1 MKNFL
6 TKIIENAFKRNDEKK
21 IKQLFHFINHTK
33 EKCNI
38 HIKQE
43 DVVHVISKY
52 GIYINLLENYYLTR
66 NITNDNIYDSK
77 SFYNKCKEENF
88 INFMDIKT
96 NQFINININDKHNI
110 YNKNQTLY
118 NHYYHGKQKKKKIL
132 IDPYHNY
139 HIINIKK
146 FLYYSKLYFNSFFHI
161 YFKSILKETQS
172 NKRNIKN
179 YIYLF
184 HSLCLLNYKE
194 QKQISK
200 YIFET
205 MITNIIET
213 NQYYLNHKRDIK
225 PNTNNTKHL
234 FNDGHPL
241 CSNTLVELVTVINKH
256 IDKLQM
262 WGININIVQLLC
274 LHLYNYVFHST
285 FFIINWKHGKMER
298 ETNVHVENDKLKI
311 CQAKSGKLKICQVK
325 SDKLNNVQVKSDKLN
340 NVQVKSD
347 KLNNVQVKNDKLN
360 NVQVK
365 SDKLNNVQVKNDK
378 LNNVQVK
385 NDKLKNVQVKNDKLN
400 NVQVKNDKLN
410 NVQVKNDKLNNVHVK
425 NDKLKICQVKFFQNK
440 SDVEENV
447 HVHDCTPYDSSFLGN
462 LSNVEIQISNDEE
475 TKEININELKL
486 FYNSTFM
493 DISNFVSI
501 VYFLKKYYNNNAFFV
516 RNKKWKDP
524 IEGDHLMSLIDKR
537 IVYIYSHIYVCN
549 YPLSY
554 LKRCI
559 EWKCLK
565 DKVKEKVGIEDN
577 LDKTFNFINYNNI
590 ENELIKKNN
599 FLFSHKKK
607 ILYYYNNIYS
617 DITYSLYSNT
627 HLLMLNIYIS
637 HFDKLLK
644 DTFQK
649 KFVLFQYNMMIIIKF
664 VKFLSTICLR
674 QNDDMFCHFN
684 KIIYYHISYC
694 KSLICLKEQ
703 NDKYNH
709 INDMMCVYYQ
719 FFEFLLKY
727 YITFLCTNNLTFLL
741 SFFSDLFRQKGNKIK
756 ELKWVVLTN
765 EEIINRMKRNS
776 LCMSYHKWDDESVSI
791 VDTICDNKLY
801 MDKLYMDKL
810 YMDKLYMDKLYM
822 NKLYMDKLYMDKLC
836 QLYNKE
842 LYCDSHKK
850 PFGMNSLNDRLKN
863 KIINKRHVY
872 NICNSYIQLEH
883 YDERFISLVSA
894 YTKLNLV
901 KLNNKDITAVVYF
914 FYKMKYKN
922 IEIAGNIMTH
932 IEKTFIQYNMNEIY
946 IILKYY
952 FELYNFLKKNI
963 SNILSHVFFY
973 IFSCY
978 YIDKFILLDDH
989 YSLCLTDK
997 EGIKRK
1003 EKDKKEDIL
1012 KRSHFLEH
1020 HNMNI
1025 SHYINELRNLFS
1037 SLNYKIN
1044 ILYNEENKSIEI
1056 QNNDNINYEINEK
1069 QINKILLNILMKGEK
1084 NKEGKRN
1091 IFHYQIYKDKNF
1103 VKSILNILL
1112 LISKY
1117 KMKKQYMLYDMSYLT
1132 FIKQEKYNNMLHVYD
1147 WASLIT
1153 SHCKLKYNPPYVE
1166 KYILIFYN
1174 ILTKQDKKITED
1186 IKNNDPNNNY
1196 DKHYCTE
1203 QMMRVI
1209 NSLCC
1214 HLKNMNLKNKVL
1226 IYN

>member
-1 MKNFL
+1 MKIFL
-6 TKIIENAFKRNDEKK
+6 TKIVENAFKRYDEKK

-110 YNKNQTLY
+110 YHKNHTLY

-146 FLYYSKLYFNSFFHI
+146 FLYYSKLYFNSFFHM

-179 YIYLF
+179 DIYLF

-256 IDKLQM
+256 IDKMEM

-285 FFIINWKHGKMER
+285 FFIINWKHGEMER
-298 ETNVHVENDKLKI
+298 ETNGQMENDKLKF
-311 CQAKSGKLKICQVK
+311 CQVK
-325 SDKLNNVQVKSDKLN
+325 SDKLKICQL
-340 NVQVKSD
+340 
-347 KLNNVQVKNDKLN
+347 
-360 NVQVK
+360 
-365 SDKLNNVQVKNDK
+365 
-378 LNNVQVK
+378 
-385 NDKLKNVQVKNDKLN
+385 KNDKLN

-410 NVQVKNDKLNNVHVK
+410 NVQVK
-425 NDKLKICQVKFFQNK
+425 FFQSK

-462 LSNVEIQISNDEE
+462 LSNVEIQINNDEE

-486 FYNSTFM
+486 FYNCTFM

-501 VYFLKKYYNNNAFFV
+501 VYFLKKYYNNAFFV
-516 RNKKWKDP
+516 RNKKWKHP

-559 EWKCLK
+559 EWNCLK

-590 ENELIKKNN
+590 ENKLIKKNN
-599 FLFSHKKK
+599 FLFFHKKE

-627 HLLMLNIYIS
+627 HLLMLKIYIS
-637 HFDKLLK
+637 DFDKLLK

-649 KFVLFQYNMMIIIKF
+649 KFVLFQYNMMIIINF
-664 VKFLSTICLR
+664 VKFLCTICLR

-694 KSLICLKEQ
+694 KSLICLKKQ

-709 INDMMCVYYQ
+709 INDMMSVYYQ

-727 YITFLCTNNLTFLL
+727 YITFLCINNLTFLL

-756 ELKWVVLTN
+756 ELKCVVLIN

-776 LCMSYHKWDDESVSI
+776 LYMSYHKWDDESVLI

-801 MDKLYMDKL
+801 MDKLYVDKL
-810 YMDKLYMDKLYM
+810 YV
-822 NKLYMDKLYMDKLC
+822 DKLC
-836 QLYNKE
+836 QFYNKE
-842 LYCDSHKK
+842 LYSDSYKK
-850 PFGMNSLNDRLKN
+850 PFGMNSLNGRLKN

-872 NICNSYIQLEH
+872 NICNSYIQLEY
-883 YDERFISLVSA
+883 YDERFIRLVSA

-989 YSLCLTDK
+989 YLLCPTDK
-997 EGIKRK
+997 EDIKKKK
-1003 EKDKKEDIL
+1003 EKNEKEDIL
-1012 KRSHFLEH
+1012 KRSHFLQH

-1025 SHYINELRNLFS
+1025 SHYIKELRNLFS
-1037 SLNYKIN
+1037 SLNYKIH
-1044 ILYNEENKSIEI
+1044 ILYNEEIKSIEI

-1084 NKEGKRN
+1084 NKEGQTN

-1132 FIKQEKYNNMLHVYD
+1132 FIKQDKYNNMLHLYD

-1153 SHCKLKYNPPYVE
+1153 SHCKIRYNPPYVE

-1174 ILTKQDKKITED
+1174 ILTKQDKKITQD

-1203 QMMRVI
+1203 QMVRLI

-1214 HLKNMNLKNKVL
+1214 HLKNMNLKNKV
-1226 IYN
+1226 Y

>member
-1 MKNFL
+1 MKIFL
-6 TKIIENAFKRNDEKK
+6 TKIVENAFKRYDEKK

-110 YNKNQTLY
+110 YHKNHTLY

-146 FLYYSKLYFNSFFHI
+146 FLYYSKLYFNSFFHM

-179 YIYLF
+179 DIYLF

-256 IDKLQM
+256 IDKMEM

-285 FFIINWKHGKMER
+285 FFIINWKHGEMER
-298 ETNVHVENDKLKI
+298 ETNGQMENDKLKF
-311 CQAKSGKLKICQVK
+311 CQVK
-325 SDKLNNVQVKSDKLN
+325 SDKLKICQL
-340 NVQVKSD
+340 
-347 KLNNVQVKNDKLN
+347 
-360 NVQVK
+360 
-365 SDKLNNVQVKNDK
+365 KNDK

-385 NDKLKNVQVKNDKLN
+385 NDKLK
-400 NVQVKNDKLN
+400 
-410 NVQVKNDKLNNVHVK
+410 
-425 NDKLKICQVKFFQNK
+425 ICQVKFFQSK

-462 LSNVEIQISNDEE
+462 LSNVEIQINNDEE

-486 FYNSTFM
+486 FYNCTFM

-501 VYFLKKYYNNNAFFV
+501 VYFLKKYYNNAFFV
-516 RNKKWKDP
+516 RNKKWKHP

-559 EWKCLK
+559 EWNCLK

-590 ENELIKKNN
+590 ENKLIKKNN
-599 FLFSHKKK
+599 FLFFHKKE

-627 HLLMLNIYIS
+627 HLLMLKIYIS
-637 HFDKLLK
+637 DFDKLLK

-649 KFVLFQYNMMIIIKF
+649 KFVLFQYNMMIIINF
-664 VKFLSTICLR
+664 VKFLCTICLR

-694 KSLICLKEQ
+694 KSLICLKKQ

-709 INDMMCVYYQ
+709 INDMMSVYYQ

-756 ELKWVVLTN
+756 ELKCVVLIN

-776 LCMSYHKWDDESVSI
+776 LYMSYHKWDDESVLI

-801 MDKLYMDKL
+801 MDKLYV
-810 YMDKLYMDKLYM
+810 
-822 NKLYMDKLYMDKLC
+822 DKLC
-836 QLYNKE
+836 QFYNKE
-842 LYCDSHKK
+842 LYSDSYKK
-850 PFGMNSLNDRLKN
+850 PFGMNSLNGRLKN

-872 NICNSYIQLEH
+872 NICNSYIQLEY
-883 YDERFISLVSA
+883 YDERFIRLVSA

-989 YSLCLTDK
+989 YLLCPTDK
-997 EGIKRK
+997 EDIKKKK
-1003 EKDKKEDIL
+1003 EKNEKEDIL
-1012 KRSHFLEH
+1012 KRSHFLQH

-1025 SHYINELRNLFS
+1025 SHYIKELRNLFS
-1037 SLNYKIN
+1037 SLNYKIH
-1044 ILYNEENKSIEI
+1044 ILYNEEIKSIEI

-1084 NKEGKRN
+1084 NKEGQTN

-1132 FIKQEKYNNMLHVYD
+1132 FIKQDKYNNMLHLYD

-1153 SHCKLKYNPPYVE
+1153 SHCKIRYNPPYVE

-1174 ILTKQDKKITED
+1174 ILTKQDKKITQD

-1203 QMMRVI
+1203 QMVRLI

-1226 IYN
+1226 IYNLLDKKKKK

>member
-1 MKNFL
+1 MKIFL
-6 TKIIENAFKRNDEKK
+6 TKIVENAFKRYDEKK

-110 YNKNQTLY
+110 YHKNHTLY

-146 FLYYSKLYFNSFFHI
+146 FLYYSKLYFNSFFHM

-179 YIYLF
+179 DIYLF

-256 IDKLQM
+256 IDKMEM

-285 FFIINWKHGKMER
+285 FFIINWKHGEMER
-298 ETNVHVENDKLKI
+298 ETNGQMENDKLKF
-311 CQAKSGKLKICQVK
+311 CQVK
-325 SDKLNNVQVKSDKLN
+325 SDKLKICQL
-340 NVQVKSD
+340 
-347 KLNNVQVKNDKLN
+347 
-360 NVQVK
+360 
-365 SDKLNNVQVKNDK
+365 KNDK

-385 NDKLKNVQVKNDKLN
+385 NDKLK
-400 NVQVKNDKLN
+400 
-410 NVQVKNDKLNNVHVK
+410 
-425 NDKLKICQVKFFQNK
+425 ICQVKFFQSK

-462 LSNVEIQISNDEE
+462 LSNVEIQINNDEE

-486 FYNSTFM
+486 FYNCTFM

-501 VYFLKKYYNNNAFFV
+501 VYFLKKYYNNAFFV
-516 RNKKWKDP
+516 RNKKWKHP

-559 EWKCLK
+559 EWNCLK

-590 ENELIKKNN
+590 ENKLIKKNN
-599 FLFSHKKK
+599 FLFFHKKE

-627 HLLMLNIYIS
+627 HLLMLKIYIS
-637 HFDKLLK
+637 DFDKLLK

-649 KFVLFQYNMMIIIKF
+649 KFVLFQYNMMIIINF
-664 VKFLSTICLR
+664 VKFLCTICLR

-694 KSLICLKEQ
+694 KSLICLKKQ

-709 INDMMCVYYQ
+709 INDMMSVYYQ

-756 ELKWVVLTN
+756 ELKCVVLIN

-776 LCMSYHKWDDESVSI
+776 LYMSYHKWDDESVLI

-801 MDKLYMDKL
+801 MDKLYV
-810 YMDKLYMDKLYM
+810 
-822 NKLYMDKLYMDKLC
+822 DKLC
-836 QLYNKE
+836 QFYNKE
-842 LYCDSHKK
+842 LYSDSYKK
-850 PFGMNSLNDRLKN
+850 PFGMNSLNGRLKN

-872 NICNSYIQLEH
+872 NICNLYIQLEY
-883 YDERFISLVSA
+883 YDERFIRLVSA

-989 YSLCLTDK
+989 YLLCPTDK
-997 EGIKRK
+997 EDIKKKK
-1003 EKDKKEDIL
+1003 EKNEKEDIL
-1012 KRSHFLEH
+1012 KRSHFLQH

-1025 SHYINELRNLFS
+1025 SHYIKELRNLFS
-1037 SLNYKIN
+1037 SLNYKIH
-1044 ILYNEENKSIEI
+1044 ILYNEEIKSIEI

-1084 NKEGKRN
+1084 NKEGQTN

-1132 FIKQEKYNNMLHVYD
+1132 FIKQDKYNNMLHLYD

-1153 SHCKLKYNPPYVE
+1153 SHCKIRYNPPYVE

-1174 ILTKQDKKITED
+1174 ILTKQDKKITQD

-1203 QMMRVI
+1203 QMVRLI

-1226 IYN
+1226 IYNLLDKKKKK

>member
-1 MKNFL
+1 MKIFL
-6 TKIIENAFKRNDEKK
+6 TKIVENAFKRYDEKK

-110 YNKNQTLY
+110 YHKNHTLY

-146 FLYYSKLYFNSFFHI
+146 FLYYSKLYFNSFFHM

-179 YIYLF
+179 DIYLF

-256 IDKLQM
+256 IDKMEM

-285 FFIINWKHGKMER
+285 FFIINWKHGEMER
-298 ETNVHVENDKLKI
+298 ETNV
-311 CQAKSGKLKICQVK
+311 
-325 SDKLNNVQVKSDKLN
+325 
-340 NVQVKSD
+340 
-347 KLNNVQVKNDKLN
+347 
-360 NVQVK
+360 
-365 SDKLNNVQVKNDK
+365 NNVQVKNDK

-385 NDKLKNVQVKNDKLN
+385 NDKLK
-400 NVQVKNDKLN
+400 
-410 NVQVKNDKLNNVHVK
+410 
-425 NDKLKICQVKFFQNK
+425 ICQVKFFQSK

-462 LSNVEIQISNDEE
+462 LSNVEIQINNDEE

-486 FYNSTFM
+486 FYNCTFM

-501 VYFLKKYYNNNAFFV
+501 VYFLKKYYNNAFFV
-516 RNKKWKDP
+516 RNKKWKHP

-559 EWKCLK
+559 EWNCLK

-590 ENELIKKNN
+590 ENKLIKKNN
-599 FLFSHKKK
+599 FLFFHKKE

-627 HLLMLNIYIS
+627 HLLMLKIYIS
-637 HFDKLLK
+637 DFDKLLK

-649 KFVLFQYNMMIIIKF
+649 KFVLFQYNMMIIINF
-664 VKFLSTICLR
+664 VKFLCTICLR

-694 KSLICLKEQ
+694 KSLICLKKQ

-709 INDMMCVYYQ
+709 INDMMSVYYQ

-756 ELKWVVLTN
+756 ELKCVVLIN

-776 LCMSYHKWDDESVSI
+776 LYMSYHKWDDESVLI

-801 MDKLYMDKL
+801 MDKLYV
-810 YMDKLYMDKLYM
+810 
-822 NKLYMDKLYMDKLC
+822 DKLC
-836 QLYNKE
+836 QFYNKE
-842 LYCDSHKK
+842 LYSDSYKK
-850 PFGMNSLNDRLKN
+850 PFGMNSLNGRLKN

-872 NICNSYIQLEH
+872 NICNSYIQLEY
-883 YDERFISLVSA
+883 YDERFIRLVSA

-989 YSLCLTDK
+989 YLLCPTDK
-997 EGIKRK
+997 EDIKKKK
-1003 EKDKKEDIL
+1003 EKNEKEDIL
-1012 KRSHFLEH
+1012 KRSHFLQH

-1025 SHYINELRNLFS
+1025 SHYIKELRNLFS
-1037 SLNYKIN
+1037 SLNYKIH
-1044 ILYNEENKSIEI
+1044 ILYNEEIKSIEI

-1084 NKEGKRN
+1084 NKEGQTN

-1132 FIKQEKYNNMLHVYD
+1132 FIKQDKYNNMLHLYD

-1153 SHCKLKYNPPYVE
+1153 SHCKIRYNPPYVE

-1174 ILTKQDKKITED
+1174 ILTKQDKKITQD

-1203 QMMRVI
+1203 QMVRLI

-1226 IYN
+1226 IYNLLDKKKKK

>member
-1 MKNFL
+1 MKIFL
-6 TKIIENAFKRNDEKK
+6 TKIVENAFKRYDEKK

-110 YNKNQTLY
+110 YHKNHTLY

-146 FLYYSKLYFNSFFHI
+146 FLYYSKLYFNSFFHM

-179 YIYLF
+179 DIYLF

-256 IDKLQM
+256 IDKMEM

-285 FFIINWKHGKMER
+285 FFIINWKHGEMER
-298 ETNVHVENDKLKI
+298 ETNGQMENDKLKF
-311 CQAKSGKLKICQVK
+311 CQVK
-325 SDKLNNVQVKSDKLN
+325 SDKLKICQ
-340 NVQVKSD
+340 
-347 KLNNVQVKNDKLN
+347 KNDKLN

-365 SDKLNNVQVKNDK
+365 
-378 LNNVQVK
+378 
-385 NDKLKNVQVKNDKLN
+385 
-400 NVQVKNDKLN
+400 
-410 NVQVKNDKLNNVHVK
+410 
-425 NDKLKICQVKFFQNK
+425 FFQSK

-462 LSNVEIQISNDEE
+462 LSNVEIQINNDEE

-486 FYNSTFM
+486 FYNCTFM

-501 VYFLKKYYNNNAFFV
+501 VYFLKKYYNNAFFV
-516 RNKKWKDP
+516 RNKKWKHP

-559 EWKCLK
+559 EWNCLK

-590 ENELIKKNN
+590 ENKLIKKNN
-599 FLFSHKKK
+599 FLFFHKKE

-627 HLLMLNIYIS
+627 HLLMLKIYIS
-637 HFDKLLK
+637 DFDKLLK

-649 KFVLFQYNMMIIIKF
+649 KFVLFQYNMMIIINF
-664 VKFLSTICLR
+664 VKFLCTICLR

-694 KSLICLKEQ
+694 KSLICLKKQ

-709 INDMMCVYYQ
+709 INDMMSVYYQ

-756 ELKWVVLTN
+756 ELKCVVLIN

-776 LCMSYHKWDDESVSI
+776 LYMSYHKWDDESVLI

-801 MDKLYMDKL
+801 MDKLYVDKL
-810 YMDKLYMDKLYM
+810 YV
-822 NKLYMDKLYMDKLC
+822 DKLC
-836 QLYNKE
+836 QFYNKE
-842 LYCDSHKK
+842 LYSDSYKK
-850 PFGMNSLNDRLKN
+850 PFGMNSLNGRLKN

-872 NICNSYIQLEH
+872 NICNSYIQLEY
-883 YDERFISLVSA
+883 YDERFIRLVSA

-989 YSLCLTDK
+989 YLLCPTDK
-997 EGIKRK
+997 EDIKKKK
-1003 EKDKKEDIL
+1003 EKNEKEDIL
-1012 KRSHFLEH
+1012 KRSHFLQH

-1025 SHYINELRNLFS
+1025 SHYIKELRNLFS
-1037 SLNYKIN
+1037 SLNYKIH
-1044 ILYNEENKSIEI
+1044 ILYNEEIKSIEI

-1084 NKEGKRN
+1084 NKEGQTN

-1132 FIKQEKYNNMLHVYD
+1132 FIKQDKYNNMLHLYD

-1153 SHCKLKYNPPYVE
+1153 SHCKIRYNPPYVE

-1174 ILTKQDKKITED
+1174 ILTKQDKKITQD

-1203 QMMRVI
+1203 QMVRLI

-1226 IYN
+1226 IYNLLDKKKKK